1 MNDEYCTDSNCGT
14 CTRQDVA
21 VLDDRVHLVNY
32 VGKYVVQTMMA
43 PEVQIPM
50 VGLGILL
57 APEGDKK
64 KDFPI
69 YFTLV
74 GFLGDESASIAD
86 SKLLVEEDD
95 FMVWYQRHND
105 DEKIKD
111 VHAMVVDGVKSGTLD
126 LSTAIS
132 TDKLN
137 EDSRALGV
145 EYGFLNA

>member
-74 GFLGDESASIAD
+74 GFLGDESASVAD

-132 TDKLN
+132 TAKLN

>member
-1 MNDEYCTDSNCGT
+1 MNDEYCTEAECGT

-21 VLDDRVHLVNY
+21 VLDSRVHLVNY
-32 VGKYVVQTMMA
+32 VGEYVVQTMMA
-43 PEVQIPM
+43 PEIEIPM

-74 GFLGDESASIAD
+74 GFLGNESASIAD
-86 SKLLVEEDD
+86 SKLLVKEDD

-105 DEKIKD
+105 DDKIMD
-111 VHAMVVDGVKSGTLD
+111 VHEMVVDGVKSGTLN
-126 LSTAIS
+126 LSTPITTAQF
-132 TDKLN
+132 N
-137 EDSRALGV
+137 ESSHALGV
-145 EYGFLNA
+145 EYGFLSA

>member
-1 MNDEYCTDSNCGT
+1 MNDEYCTESQCGT

-32 VGKYVVQTMMA
+32 IGKYVVQTMMA
-43 PEVQIPM
+43 PEVNLPQ

-74 GFLGDESASIAD
+74 GFLGEDTASVAD
-86 SKLLVEEDD
+86 SRLLVDEDD

-105 DEKIKD
+105 DSRIKD

-126 LSTAIS
+126 LSNPIT
-132 TDKLN
+132 TDMLN
-137 EDSRALGV
+137 EESRALGV
-145 EYGFLNA
+145 EFGFLSA